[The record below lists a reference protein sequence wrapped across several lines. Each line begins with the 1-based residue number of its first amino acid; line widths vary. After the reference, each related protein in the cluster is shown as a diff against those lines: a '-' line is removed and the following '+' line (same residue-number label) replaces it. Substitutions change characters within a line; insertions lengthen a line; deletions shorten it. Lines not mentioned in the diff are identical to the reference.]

1 LARCHPPTHRARFF
15 GAMPPTNPSRA
26 GFFDAMPPQHF
37 IPLPIAR
44 RIFWLYITKDCR
56 LPLILLIWH
65 ALKSLC
71 VTKNAFLME
80 HFAKQTVINIDSDLK
95 TLIINV
101 FMNQMSFSW
110 RK

>member
-15 GAMPPTNPSRA
+15 G
-26 GFFDAMPPQHF
+26 AMPPQHF

-80 HFAKQTVINIDSDLK
+80 HLAKQTVINIDSDLK